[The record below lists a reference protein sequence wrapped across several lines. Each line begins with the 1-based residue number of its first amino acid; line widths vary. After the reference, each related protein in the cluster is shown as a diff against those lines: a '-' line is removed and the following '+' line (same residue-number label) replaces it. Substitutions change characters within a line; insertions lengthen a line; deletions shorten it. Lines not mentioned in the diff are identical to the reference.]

1 MNTLV
6 RNLLFASALTIGAN
20 GVIAATPSA
29 GRPTIGQLEK
39 QTKALE
45 ATTERAQDHR
55 ALAAEYRE
63 LAQLQF
69 DESHRWTERTVWYAQ
84 FPIYSSDK
92 FRFATIDHSR
102 YLARKYWRDAEK
114 SEQLAL
120 RHEGLAS

>member
-6 RNLLFASALTIGAN
+6 RNLLFVSALTIGAN

-39 QTKALE
+39 QTKARE
-45 ATTERAQDHR
+45 ASTELAQDHW

-69 DESHRWTERTVWYAQ
+69 DESHNGPSTAWYAQ

-102 YLARKYWRDAEK
+102 YLALKYWRDAEK
-114 SEQLAL
+114 SEQLAV
-120 RHEGLAS
+120 RHDRLAS